1 MPASHT
7 NNTTLSM
14 NRIRVLNALARRS
27 SSNLAAK
34 ANCPAPPTARLAVPK
49 YSAGLNACL
58 VPGTFYTNCGMAGAR
73 GRSSART
80 YAAAS
85 SSSAPSSTLL
95 PGGKNVV
102 ETLRERGLIQDVTS
116 PELETLSSTQSL
128 KVYCG
133 FDPTAESLHLG
144 NLLGIIVLS
153 WFQRHGHTPVALL
166 GGATG
171 RVGDPSGKSAERPVM
186 SEETIERNTRG
197 IEETLRSL
205 LTVPLDGGAA
215 PAPEIVNNLSWLGGM
230 GLLTFLRD
238 VGKYAR
244 VGTMINKESVRKR
257 MESESGISYT
267 EFTYQLL
274 QGYDFVHLSKE
285 LGIQVQVGG
294 SDQWGNILAG
304 TELARKMSG
313 VEDEDEAKPTT
324 FGMTFPLLRKADGT
338 KFGKSESGA
347 LWLKASM
354 LSPYKFYQYLLGT
367 TDSDVV
373 KFIKMLTF
381 LPMEEVERIE
391 REMGEAGYVP
401 NTAQKILA
409 AEVTKFVHGD
419 EGLRQALSATEALAP
434 GSQTKLSAEALEAAA
449 GDCPTASVTGIVGML
464 LPDVM
469 VEVGMQPTKAAVR
482 RMIKGGGVRIN
493 NEKVEEELY
502 EIKAEDV
509 IDGKFVLL
517 AAGKKNKMLIEC
529 L

>member
-1 MPASHT
+1 
-7 NNTTLSM
+7 M

-324 FGMTFPLLRKADGT
+324 FGMTFPLLLKADGT